1 MRSWSLA
8 LLLCAAGAAHAAT
21 GEQTRPASEHADREH
36 AAREHEAREQAT
48 RPARSVQDSGER
60 WRQLIAEWTQ
70 GAGGAA
76 GAEGL
81 WYPPPV
87 PVQVPLPGDSNGR
100 ASLSVLVVP
109 VPVPVPAAAPRAV
122 PAQCPLSAPGDVSR
136 TAPAHNVAQ
145 TPAYADAAFNAPSNQ
160 PTQFN
165 LFPGYNQAPVY
176 NTIPGQNSISQ
187 YTPAPAPAPAPLPVN
202 YWAPTGQPAPS
213 APPAPATPPTSP
225 YALPEAPA
233 STPPPPPRQPP
244 RRPDTDERLARNAPN
259 FPPVEN
265 SQLLVEQFR
274 AQQPTD
280 PMLPPIVTDPA
291 GVVSTADYTEE
302 EVQAGHADAA
312 GEAALRPEAEA
323 GGEGVVRER
332 RRVRCK
338 RRYSAPSEAELQA
351 PPPPPRFE
359 RSLFLRARLTVPRAD
374 YTEPYSL
381 WWDAASGASRI
392 DFHGGATSTYRMMMR
407 DGRVMSAQIRVDRT
421 EETDVR
427 RCVVSTP
434 RRVSLAERALPAL
447 PDLSAFSFAGYVL
460 RGTQRAERW
469 RYTLSG
475 HAGELGAARGEAL
488 TFRHELLLARSADNH
503 TTTPLWYATRVD
515 SSVLGADCDGYVH
528 YFDEV
533 QLQHHDSSMFRLDI
547 ADACEQVEI
556 TDRME
561 NVEPLR
567 EFTMLRRDPR
577 HDAEL
582 DRYKRKFQRVYADD
596 VEEAVRKNLLMQ
608 SNRHM
613 AAGNRQG
620 AGFELATNFVSDR
633 LVAERRVL
641 LGVQDEPRE
650 PGERFPHERAE
661 LEALRGRLP
670 RKFDWRQRGAVTHV
684 RNQGLCESCW
694 AHATVGAV
702 EGALFVET
710 GRLVPLSE
718 QALVDCAGPY
728 GGHGCKATWPS
739 AAYDYIKDI
748 GLPALDEYTPY
759 KAQEQTCRADSVPPV
774 TRISGHLNVTQHNIL
789 ALKVAIRKYGPT
801 VVLIDGAT
809 TSFATYKKGY
819 YHDRRCKR
827 TSSNH
832 AVLAV
837 GWTVHRGETYFIV
850 KNSWSTAWGEE
861 GYMRMRAPTDTCG
874 LLRRPSLPRL
884 RAPDVLRVPQTAPA
898 AA

>member
-1 MRSWSLA
+1 MNELKFVLRRDSNF
-8 LLLCAAGAAHAAT
+8 AT
-21 GEQTRPASEHADREH
+21 LKVQLVLDRTYSTICSTVMQETATDARRCRCWWCPCRCPCPPPRPAP
-36 AAREHEAREQAT
+36 T
-48 RPARSVQDSGER
+48 
-60 WRQLIAEWTQ
+60 
-70 GAGGAA
+70 
-76 GAEGL
+76 
-81 WYPPPV
+81 PPV
-87 PVQVPLPGDSNGR
+87 SVPSPRTPHPTHPASHAHPRLCPV
-100 ASLSVLVVP
+100 AE
-109 VPVPVPAAAPRAV
+109 
-122 PAQCPLSAPGDVSR
+122 CPLSAPGDVSR

-202 YWAPTGQPAPS
+202 YWAPTGQPAPA
-213 APPAPATPPTSP
+213 APPAPETPPTSP
-225 YALPEAPA
+225 
-233 STPPPPPRQPP
+233 
-244 RRPDTDERLARNAPN
+244 
-259 FPPVEN
+259 
-265 SQLLVEQFR
+265 
-274 AQQPTD
+274 
-280 PMLPPIVTDPA
+280 
-291 GVVSTADYTEE
+291 
-302 EVQAGHADAA
+302 
-312 GEAALRPEAEA
+312 
-323 GGEGVVRER
+323 
-332 RRVRCK
+332 
-338 RRYSAPSEAELQA
+338 EAELQA

-359 RSLFLRARLTVPRAD
+359 RPLFLRARLTVPRAD

-684 RNQGLCESCW
+684 RNQGLCASCW

-728 GGHGCKATWPS
+728 GGHGCKGTWPS

-801 VVLIDGAT
+801 VVLIDGET

-819 YHDRRCKR
+819 YHDKRCKR

-861 GYMRMRAPTDTCG
+861 GYVRMRAPTDTCG

-884 RAPDVLRVPQTAPA
+884 RAPDVLRVPQAAPA